1 MSRLRVVYI
10 ASLVVLAVLIITT
23 VFRPM
28 ATIGE
33 YSETQ
38 RAQLLQTEDEWI
50 IQFDLINH
58 EGKEQKYTITALVD
72 GKQYTEDVSLLDSR
86 IFTYIHRIH
95 RDTARNGNVTFTIY
109 KNGETDPFKQVTY
122 YLKRKSNEKVY

>member
-1 MSRLRVVYI
+1 MSRLRIIYI

-33 YSETQ
+33 YSGVQ

-58 EGKEQKYTITALVD
+58 EGKEQNYTITALVD
-72 GKQYTEDVSLLDSR
+72 GKQYTEDVTILEGR
-86 IFTYIHRIH
+86 IFTYIHRISH
-95 RDTARNGNVTFTIY
+95 DTAGNGDVTFAIY
-109 KNGETDPFKQVTY
+109 KQGETGPFKQVTY
-122 YLKRKSNEKVY
+122 YLK